1 MEIYSIR
8 ILPFA
13 LSYAIYTKISRK
25 HIKWTVIFFFIKVQ
39 KKNFKAGCYNRRL
52 TELLMYA
59 FPVNWRHEL
68 ILIKIVTRCHL
79 PLARNMII
87 CEILNIAGVGLNFD
101 PFEFRPVGSWFNG
114 LCSEFNGFFMLNC
127 DPSEKGG
134 SLYFDP
140 PTDKILTPSLYWDLG
155 SWFHVEL
162 WPQVWILRWFLTP
175 SFNLKWNFFGKRW
188 DESLLIFRLYVG
200 QSISNENGPISWTFT

>member
-134 SLYFDP
+134 HCISTLRRIKFWPPRCIGTSGLDSTLNYDPRSEFYVDFWPRVLILNGTFLVKGEMNLFWYFVY
-140 PTDKILTPSLYWDLG
+140 TWVS
-155 SWFHVEL
+155 
-162 WPQVWILRWFLTP
+162 Q
-175 SFNLKWNFFGKRW
+175 
-188 DESLLIFRLYVG
+188 
-200 QSISNENGPISWTFT
+200 